1 MSIKLIVFDLA
12 GTTVEDN
19 QNVAEALQLAL
30 EDAGYKVSIKDIN
43 VVMGYA
49 KPVAIRLLLEQSTGK
64 HISIEDPLVEKIH
77 QRFIKEII
85 NYYENSENIKEK
97 DDAGKIFRMLK
108 DKGVKVALDTG
119 FSRSIA
125 NVIFSRLGWEKDEH
139 YDVSITSDEVENGR
153 PYPDMIYRA
162 MELLEISS
170 THQVA
175 KVGDTL
181 SDLQEG
187 IAAGCKYVIGIT
199 TGSYT
204 EEELKKEKHT
214 HLVSNLR
221 DVVDI
226 VSV

>member
-30 EDAGYKVSIKDIN
+30 KEFGYEVSIKDVN

-49 KPVAIRLLLEQSTGK
+49 KPVAIRLLLEQCMGK
-64 HISIEDPLVEKIH
+64 HVSIEDPLVEEIH

-85 NYYENSENIKEK
+85 HYYESSEGIKEK
-97 DDAGKIFRMLK
+97 DEAGKIFRMLK
-108 DKGVKVALDTG
+108 DRGVKVALDTG
-119 FSRSIA
+119 FSRNIA
-125 NVIFSRLGWEKDEH
+125 NVIFNRLGWEKDEH

-153 PYPDMIYRA
+153 PHPDMIYRA
-162 MELLEISS
+162 MELLQIPS
-170 THQVA
+170 TENVA
-175 KVGDTL
+175 KVGDTS

-187 IAAGCKYVIGIT
+187 SAAGCRYVIGIT
-199 TGSYT
+199 TGAYT

-214 HLVSNLR
+214 HLVSRLV

-226 VSV
+226 ISE